1 MGGPISIV
9 TCVVFADAGWAWL
22 VLGGSCG
29 SNMASRARA
38 ARIAP
43 VAAGKGNFG
52 KDLFGVQLEVRISLH
67 QRRDLNFIACTIDTV
82 ARASSKSQAPFVYTV
97 QLEI

>member
-1 MGGPISIV
+1 
-9 TCVVFADAGWAWL
+9 
-22 VLGGSCG
+22 
-29 SNMASRARA
+29 MASRARA

-52 KDLFGVQLEVRISLH
+52 KDLFGVQLEVRVSLH
-67 QRRDLNFIACTIDTV
+67 QRRDLTFIACMVIETV
-82 ARASSKSQAPFVYTV
+82 ARASSKSQAPFVYVV